1 MKDAGAL
8 SWSDVDSGEAA
19 LIARCACRDE
29 TACAELVAAHQRMVY
44 ALALHRQL
52 RARLADYDYARHMGG
67 ALYLFLRGQEA
78 PGQGLVALRPAQDLI
93 EALDALF
100 DGAPGEADDD

>member
-1 MKDAGAL
+1 ML
-8 SWSDVDSGEAA
+8 MYV
-19 LIARCACRDE
+19 
-29 TACAELVAAHQRMVY
+29 
-44 ALALHRQL
+44 LALHRQL

-78 PGQGLVALRPAQDLI
+78 PGQGLVALRPERGLV

-100 DGAPGEADDD
+100 DCADGEAGDD